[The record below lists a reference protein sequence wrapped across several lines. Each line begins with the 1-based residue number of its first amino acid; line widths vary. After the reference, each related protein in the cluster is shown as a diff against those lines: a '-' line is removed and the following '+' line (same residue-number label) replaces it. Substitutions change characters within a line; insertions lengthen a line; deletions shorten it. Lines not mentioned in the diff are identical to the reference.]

1 MSAPSSRLAG
11 LTDWW
16 NRYWFSPAPYL
27 DLSVVRL
34 IVVGGQL
41 LLLSVYFIYD
51 ADRIVLYTQMDEQ
64 MYFAHPILR
73 LLTFPLGLDYRPSA
87 ADLMLVYYGTLTFGV
102 LAFVGLM
109 TNLSLGVFLLGNMFL
124 ISHFYSYGDYHHT
137 EAPLILLMGLLVLSP
152 CGRVLSLDSKLF
164 GRRRSRPANIVD
176 ERGEM
181 AGWAIKL
188 MQWLFALIYLS
199 AFLEKMVFQ
208 GGFDWL
214 NGYTLQYYMARDTL
228 ARGSLLGEFTHRHH
242 EFVMLSQYVSAIFQ
256 GTFWVSLLIPR
267 LKWIYVPLGF
277 AFHVIIYLQLKAPF
291 PEWMI
296 AYAIFVPWAAAWQ
309 RWQDRRGDQRSAA
322 LHSTAST

>member
-1 MSAPSSRLAG
+1 MTEQINRRQGIA
-11 LTDWW
+11 DQW
-16 NRYWFSPAPYL
+16 NRYWFSPAPYF
-27 DLSVVRL
+27 DLSMVRL

-41 LLLSVYFIYD
+41 LLLTTFFIYD
-51 ADRIVLYTQMDEQ
+51 VDRIIMYTEMDEQ
-64 MYFAHPILR
+64 MYFAHPVLR
-73 LLTFPLGLDYRPSA
+73 ILTFPFGFDYRPT
-87 ADLMLVYYGTLTFGV
+87 ADDLFFVYYSTIAFGC
-102 LAFVGLM
+102 LAFIGLL
-109 TNLSLGVFLLGNMFL
+109 TNVSMFVFLLGNAFL

-137 EAPLILLMGLLVLSP
+137 EAPLILLMAFLALSP
-152 CGRVLSLDSKLF
+152 CGRVLSLDSRIF
-164 GRRRSRPANIVD
+164 GRRENAAVTITEV
-176 ERGEM
+176 RGDM

-242 EFVMLSQYVSAIFQ
+242 EFVMLAQYVSVIFQ
-256 GTFWVSLLIPR
+256 GTFWISLLIPR

-291 PEWMI
+291 PEWML

-309 RWQDRRGDQRSAA
+309 MWRSRGAEQQPTPAVQ
-322 LHSTAST
+322 ST